1 MIQLVPLFR
10 GPQPSG
16 RGPVLV
22 PWHVRNWTA
31 QQEVS
36 GSEGRES
43 ELVKLR
49 LLLLITGITSWTTP
63 PTSPWKNCLLVRCAQ
78 KVGDCCPCWSIPRI
92 APQTLLERWRTWGSY
107 QNAELNG
114 SWMGPVVLLPWL
126 APRWYW
132 CSGHTLSSKAQGN
145 CFLSFLSALPVK

>member
-1 MIQLVPLFR
+1 MIQLSLVQRSPTL
-10 GPQPSG
+10 G

-22 PWHVRNWTA
+22 LWHVRNWTA

-43 ELVKLR
+43 ELVKLSVCCSSSLEFLNHTTYQSGKIVFWSLVPKR
-49 LLLLITGITSWTTP
+49 LGTVVLVGLSLELLL
-63 PTSPWKNCLLVRCAQ
+63 R
-78 KVGDCCPCWSIPRI
+78 
-92 APQTLLERWRTWGSY
+92 TLLERWRTWGSY

-126 APRWYW
+126 APRCYW

-145 CFLSFLSALPVK
+145 CFLNFLSALPVK